1 MAVLSRSGPR
11 STLTVR
17 TASAPSPVSPSAA
30 GGPSGS
36 CVHNPLK
43 LKRTMILRF
52 ARLEYCKVLQVSRS
66 TWTWRRANCAPEAE
80 LVTAHA
86 ITAARL
92 RVAVGHTQERTPT
105 LETNS
110 NLRTKSKK
118 LLIAF
123 PLSDPSRHLGNR
135 LGARKAYAGTWPNE
149 NKFMVLVSAAPRK
162 GGEYM
167 VFAQEDRTCGL
178 RASAFGLRRIDAQA
192 NRNGP
197 ARMPR

>member
-1 MAVLSRSGPR
+1 MAVLSRSGPW

-17 TASAPSPVSPSAA
+17 TASAPSSASPSAA
-30 GGPSGS
+30 GGPSWS
-36 CVHNPLK
+36 CVHMPLK
-43 LKRTMILRF
+43 LKRTMIFRF
-52 ARLEYCKVLQVSRS
+52 ARLECCKVLQVSRS
-66 TWTWRRANCAPEAE
+66 TWTWRRANCTPEAE

-86 ITAARL
+86 VTSARL

-118 LLIAF
+118 LRIAF

-149 NKFMVLVSAAPRK
+149 NNFMVLVSDAPRK
-162 GGEYM
+162 GDRYLG
-167 VFAQEDRTCGL
+167 FAQEGLTCGL
-178 RASAFGLRRIDAQA
+178 FRLRASGRIAPRRVDSY
-192 NRNGP
+192 GSE
-197 ARMPR
+197 RMPR